1 MSEQELYVAR
11 SDDFE
16 VLHRTWNKAN
26 EQSTVMLL
34 TGVLGSGK
42 RALVGQL
49 ARKLT
54 QEENSYL
61 ILRPNFSDEEDGQG
75 ALFKLYTTLF
85 SAIHGQ
91 KGFRSTLE
99 MNLNLQLNQYLKR
112 TQDWIRMFLD
122 ALKSGAPKE
131 DSNEFQVSV
140 PRDNPYLAFVEIVH
154 AISEKTPILLDLQNI
169 HNIQSLPFFVM
180 LEAFLARSG
189 SATHKLLTII
199 HTVPME
205 ENESWVAL
213 PLQEIIKRREDLP
226 HLSMQSWDVEHTQK
240 YLKSRGSETNIAE
253 KLVEITSGRPGF
265 IAELADWA
273 ANDSDF
279 AERLPGSTLENI
291 VSFSPSEDISEDS
304 DEEEQTTSKNQR
316 KKCTYAD
323 AENIAYLGA
332 LLGMSF
338 PSGLVADMGNFDRN
352 SVDDL
357 LDASEHLYK
366 ELQHSKPLNTWVYQ
380 FQKAIYREAILAKR
394 TSDQDKTIAA
404 NVGLALERNLISH
417 GFGYLSKALQIYAR
431 SAAPQRAGLLRNMAM
446 NADGP
451 DLWFFARDI
460 IANHPQH
467 AWPDAMIRTTLIRLC
482 DVMSQTGKVE
492 DSEKIIQ
499 ESLKWAGSKEDTA
512 TRALVLLSGA
522 KLDRRRQ
529 DHYRARDRAKEA
541 LNIFRS
547 IDNSQQLQGNCL
559 TQMALIELQDKKY
572 NAAMDCVRQ
581 AEKIAPIPPIQAYC
595 RFVEGS
601 INAEGRKFDQ
611 AAKKFEEAN
620 QLAGQAGDAGLAI
633 DSGIKL
639 GQVLLASGATAKAA
653 DVLKQVA
660 TIAQQAKAPAQ
671 ERACTALLAQA
682 HGNEKNF
689 EAALAAANR
698 TLELTKGLGFTSL
711 ESVDTYNVGLF
722 NLMLQR
728 QTEAVALFK
737 VAREKLPA
745 QNNPGFL
752 KELLFSLGMT
762 QLQIGEKQAGEQN
775 LRESLAPA
783 AAAKDWGKVMGAH
796 QQIAELARGR
806 GDNDDAVKHLNQAIK
821 VAEQTKNSEM
831 RKRLKDHLKNIR

>member
-16 VLHRTWNKAN
+16 VLQTNWNKAN
-26 EQSTVMLL
+26 ETSAVMLL

-49 ARKLT
+49 VRNLA
-54 QEENSYL
+54 QEENEYL

-91 KGFRSTLE
+91 KGFRSSLE
-99 MNLNLQLNQYLKR
+99 MSLNLQLNQYQKR

-122 ALKSGAPKE
+122 ALKSGAPKD

-154 AISEKTPILLDLQNI
+154 AISEKTPVLLDLQNI
-169 HNIQSLPFFVM
+169 HNVQSLPFFVM
-180 LEAFLARSG
+180 LEAFLARAG
-189 SATHKLLTII
+189 STTHKMLTII
-199 HTVPME
+199 HSVPME
-205 ENESWVAL
+205 GNESWVAL
-213 PLQEIIKRREDLP
+213 PLQEIIKRREDLS
-226 HLSMQSWDVEHTQK
+226 HLSMQAWDVEHTQK
-240 YLKSRGSETNIAE
+240 YLESRGSDTSIAA
-253 KLVEITSGRPGF
+253 KLVEIADGRPGF

-273 ANDSDF
+273 SNDSEF
-279 AERLPGSTLENI
+279 AANLPNTTLENI
-291 VSFSPSEDISEDS
+291 VSFAPSEDMSEDS
-304 DEEEQTTSKNQR
+304 DEEENKGKNQR
-316 KKCTYAD
+316 KKCTADD

-332 LLGMSF
+332 LLGMAF

-380 FQKAIYREAILAKR
+380 YQKAIYREAILAKR

-404 NVGLALERNLISH
+404 NVGLALERNLIRH

-431 SAAPQRAGLLRNMAM
+431 SSAPQRAGLLRNMAM

-499 ESLKWAGSKEDTA
+499 ESLKWASSKSDNP

-541 LNIFRS
+541 LNIFRGLE
-547 IDNSQQLQGNCL
+547 NSQQLQGNCL
-559 TQMALIELQDKKY
+559 AQMALIELQDKKY

-671 ERACTALLAQA
+671 ERACSALLAQA

-745 QNNPGFL
+745 QQNPGFL

-762 QLQIGEKQAGEQN
+762 QLQIGEMQAGEQN
-775 LRESLAPA
+775 LREALAPA
-783 AAAKDWGKVMGAH
+783 AAVKDWGKVMGAH

-831 RKRLKDHLKNIR
+831 RKKLKDHLKNIR